1 MTLIK
6 RIALVIFSTIFT
18 FLILEL
24 TFRSF
29 DPVRFQSFIE
39 HSTETWELP
48 FEGCFSE
55 SYFLPSRTLGY
66 EMAPNSKRLGSNSLG
81 MKDKERT
88 KDKSAGIYRI
98 ICLGDSTTANS
109 DYVNILE
116 ELLNEKEAERE
127 FEVWNCGVMGYNA
140 TQYCRA
146 LEEKWLKYNPDMVI
160 VGFCL
165 NDFDTTPLVIRE
177 GNQLI
182 GYFPYREILQKVNP
196 FLLRHSA
203 LYRFIIMKLF
213 FQRANNYNDAAEQ
226 VRLSLQETKR
236 LLAAKDVR
244 FLIVIL
250 GIVERM
256 EDSRWRE
263 NYKETKKIIKDYHIE
278 SLDIVPLF
286 EKNEPEA
293 LMWLNQKDKIHF
305 NKKGSQIIAEAIRFY
320 LKQDPKEEK

>member
-1 MTLIK
+1 MALFK
-6 RIALVIFSTIFT
+6 RITLVIFLIIFT

-29 DPVRFQSFIE
+29 GLVRFQSFIE
-39 HSTETWELP
+39 HSTQTWEYSS
-48 FEGCFSE
+48 ESCFSE
-55 SYFLPSRTLGY
+55 SYFVPSRTLGY
-66 EMAPNSKRLGSNSLG
+66 EMVPNSKRLETNSLG
-81 MKDKERT
+81 MKDRERT
-88 KDKSAGIYRI
+88 KDKAAGIYRI

-116 ELLNEKEAERE
+116 RLLNEKEAEGE
-127 FEVWNCGVMGYNA
+127 FEVWNCGVMGYNTA
-140 TQYCRA
+140 QYCQA

-177 GNQLI
+177 HNQLI
-182 GYFPYREILQKVNP
+182 GYFPYREILPEVNP
-196 FLLRHSA
+196 FLLRYSA

-213 FQRANNYNDAAEQ
+213 FSKGEHYNDAIKQ
-226 VRLSLQETKR
+226 VRLSLRETKR

-263 NYKETKKIIKDYHIE
+263 NYMEIKKIIKDYHIE

-286 EKNEPEA
+286 EKNGPET
-293 LMWLNQKDKIHF
+293 LRWLIQNDKIHF
-305 NKKGSQIIAEAIRFY
+305 NKKGSQIVAEAIYPY